1 VLGEE
6 WLRDWDLLKE
16 LRDTHWFLGEATED
30 KESVLISE
38 AFQVLRSRVNALREI
53 RDIFFN

>member
-1 VLGEE
+1 VLREE

-53 RDIFFN
+53 